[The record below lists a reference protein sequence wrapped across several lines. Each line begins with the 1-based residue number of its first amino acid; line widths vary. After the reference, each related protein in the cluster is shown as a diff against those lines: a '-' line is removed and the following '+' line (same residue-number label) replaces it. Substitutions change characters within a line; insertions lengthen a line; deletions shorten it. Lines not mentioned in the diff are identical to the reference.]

1 MPQSWCGNSAE
12 ENHEETQL
20 NMVGQFVLF
29 KHASNPVPSLSCPCL
44 QHLPHLDAYATLW
57 IVDKFDIFFG
67 NSCFEGSINSHGWTI
82 FFVGCPGRL
91 FREDLG
97 KICVFEKL
105 GRKNRNRTLGWFIMI
120 YPSNQFSNS
129 IELWSPTT
137 AFSRLI
143 SWEMWRP
150 GRRGDFGSRIALW
163 ASLGYPKWGWNQNL
177 RVILWDVNGMDF
189 RWNSNNSENSM
200 GWMLVS
206 RKMEPFP
213 GSCFRNFWFRFSTLY
228 HSSRVMI
235 F

>member
-1 MPQSWCGNSAE
+1 MLQIQSHLSPVHVCNTCRISM
-12 ENHEETQL
+12 HTQHYEILINLTFFWKFMFRRVDQQPRL
-20 NMVGQFVLF
+20 NYF
-29 KHASNPVPSLSCPCL
+29 
-44 QHLPHLDAYATLW
+44 
-57 IVDKFDIFFG
+57 
-67 NSCFEGSINSHGWTI
+67 

-105 GRKNRNRTLGWFIMI
+105 GRKNRNRTLGWFIII

-143 SWEMWRP
+143 SWEMWRL

-163 ASLGYPKWGWNQNL
+163 ASLGYPKWGLNQNL
-177 RVILWDVNGMDF
+177 RVFLWDVNGMDC
-189 RWNSNNSENSM
+189 RWNSNNSKNSM

-213 GSCFRNFWFRFSTLY
+213 GSCFRKFWFRFSTLY